1 MTRGNEDQ
9 LISWLEEHKG
19 KIILPHIG
27 VLTKIERIGKA
38 NSNLKK
44 ADVKL
49 NDIAVSFW
57 GQLFLFDIS
66 SFY

>member
-19 KIILPHIG
+19 KIILPHLG
-27 VLTKIERIGKA
+27 VLKKIEKIGKA

-49 NDIAVSFW
+49 NDIA
-57 GQLFLFDIS
+57 IS
-66 SFY
+66 GGDSILVVEA